1 MSQRRMSMRLNPN
14 PIGARRAKGI
24 TAEVSE
30 LEWRRAKRNL
40 AEVSQAE
47 WRPTNCCNLTQ
58 QQNIGADASEADDSD
73 SSESSESNQDQNII
87 VLAKKKG
94 RGKTQIRQNAKLKD
108 QPRLKVIGDNVFEV
122 KPYCTGLVSTIT
134 QIVTQ
139 NIKGSH
145 LSYNEFSPDEKEEY
159 LRAFLVSTLLIE
171 FYIIFQEN
179 NQISS
184 FMWLLQTREHHL
196 GSRNILHIENK
207 YNISII

>member
-24 TAEVSE
+24 TTEVTE
-30 LEWRRAKRNL
+30 PERRRAKRNH

-47 WRPTNCCNLTQ
+47 QRPTNCCNLTQ

-73 SSESSESNQDQNII
+73 SSESSESNRDQNAI
-87 VLAKKKG
+87 VLSKKKG
-94 RGKTQIRQNAKLKD
+94 RGKTQIRQNAELKD
-108 QPRLKVIGDNVFEV
+108 RPRLKVIGDNAFEV

-145 LSYNEFSPDEKEEY
+145 LSYNEFSPDEKEEC

-171 FYIIFQEN
+171 FCIIGEYILGEYIASSDQGTHIF
-179 NQISS
+179 
-184 FMWLLQTREHHL
+184 
-196 GSRNILHIENK
+196 
-207 YNISII
+207 